1 MTGPYFV
8 VQKQQTATTQPS
20 FHVCYPVAILKQ
32 KHIMSALLLVTLAA
46 NYMWRQLTPFK
57 IKQARLMDFQSLI
70 ELSLRA
76 RH

>member
-1 MTGPYFV
+1 
-8 VQKQQTATTQPS
+8 
-20 FHVCYPVAILKQ
+20 
-32 KHIMSALLLVTLAA
+32 MSALLLVTLAA